1 MMAYSVICLL
11 ALMLALFSVTA
22 DNNKIA
28 SIKEVTDRT
37 LQQLHKRWAIS
48 DFPNFLRSVSMSQT
62 SWEVLKVKY
71 QVKILKAL
79 LQGTSSTDNKPKK
92 EKFVVSFMG
101 SSVTAGH
108 DTKFNITFSELTRSV
123 MQPSFAAAG
132 IQLEV
137 INGAMGNNPC
147 LPYDACVRTFA
158 GPEADIVH
166 WEQSFNCFGND
177 PNKRVEFE
185 QFIRQS
191 MSLASRPV
199 VVFTTSSTPNWP
211 ENDCQGKDTKEKPNK
226 SENDEKLLKLLETD
240 ASKIPL
246 QNKGDEHHWSAL
258 LSMFQAY
265 KMAGIQMWHH
275 VSILTR
281 DRSVLTC
288 ASPPPPHPH
297 PPTPHTHAILVSC
310 LSPFSLILIFSS
322 YLFSIF
328 FLVHDMYLNH
338 RISHRTIIKITNV
351 RVLTYQNG
359 VVVLHL
365 GIQANWVMNFEQ
377 RIIPI
382 FGY

>member
-1 MMAYSVICLL
+1 MEMFFYQNRESRGSVNRKGEPPPKFSKRFEWFSSKNLAYPPTGLSLGFVIANDVIMANSVLCLL
-11 ALMLALFSVTA
+11 LLALFSVTA

-28 SIKEVTDRT
+28 AIKEVTERT
-37 LQQLHKRWAIS
+37 LQELHQRWSIS

-79 LQGTSSTDNKPKK
+79 SQGVSSNENKPKK

-123 MQPSFAAAG
+123 MKPAFDAAG

-191 MSLASRPV
+191 MSLASRPI

-211 ENDCQGKDTKEKPNK
+211 EKDCEGKDPKQKPNK
-226 SENDEKLLKLLETD
+226 SDNEEKLLKLLETD
-240 ASKIPL
+240 PSKVPL

-275 VSILTR
+275 VSIQHFIVLDIPLISFNSLR
-281 DRSVLTC
+281 FPHYHHLHLSFLISSLSYMVRSYFRIHSIIV
-288 ASPPPPHPH
+288 
-297 PPTPHTHAILVSC
+297 
-310 LSPFSLILIFSS
+310 SLI
-322 YLFSIF
+322 
-328 FLVHDMYLNH
+328 
-338 RISHRTIIKITNV
+338 
-351 RVLTYQNG
+351 
-359 VVVLHL
+359 
-365 GIQANWVMNFEQ
+365 
-377 RIIPI
+377 
-382 FGY
+382 